1 MQHGAGRGGNWLLGA
16 EQLRWLHTAAGQ
28 RLQERCCVA
37 EGLLLL
43 RMSGAVLLSIP
54 LRLHALSSSESCF
67 WLVLCRYKSLKAFP
81 GGTVVCKHVC
91 ITLKV
96 TQAVQIINPPFCTD
110 DCLFFFFLHFAVE
123 EVLWFL
129 KTEKLCIYELLGSL
143 SSWSAVECVMY
154 PACGKRIRD
163 ADVHGI

>member
-1 MQHGAGRGGNWLLGA
+1 MLFFANLVPWPSSWSACALGAVQHGAGRGGNWLLGA
-16 EQLRWLHTAAGQ
+16 EQLRWLHTVAGQ

-54 LRLHALSSSESCF
+54 LRLHALSSSELCV

-91 ITLKV
+91 ITLEV
-96 TQAVQIINPPFCTD
+96 TQAVQVINPPFCTD
-110 DCLFFFFLHFAVE
+110 DCFFFFSF
-123 EVLWFL
+123 
-129 KTEKLCIYELLGSL
+129 TLCCWRNALVS
-143 SSWSAVECVMY
+143 
-154 PACGKRIRD
+154 
-163 ADVHGI
+163 